1 MRMQQWRDA
10 WARAAY
16 AAEVLRKAMEEMGAP
31 DSATKGLRPLVSGR
45 ETAWVDVGMIPAS
58 LAEKVAEVIRT
69 SRDAAPEAGPSA

>member
-1 MRMQQWRDA
+1 
-10 WARAAY
+10 
-16 AAEVLRKAMEEMGAP
+16 MEEMGAP